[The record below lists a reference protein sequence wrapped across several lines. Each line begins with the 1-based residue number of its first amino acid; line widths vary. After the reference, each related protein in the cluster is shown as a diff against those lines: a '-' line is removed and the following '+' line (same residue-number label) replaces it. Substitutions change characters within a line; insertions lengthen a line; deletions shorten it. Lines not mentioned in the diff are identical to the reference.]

1 MNDWNS
7 YMYNILKRMEEQDRK
22 IKSFESR
29 LGQLEQKET
38 NPQNTIEKI
47 EYNFDQLKIE
57 NLDGTL
63 HIGLSPNDLKDIEDL
78 SIPQG
83 KKPFKE
89 ELLSDLN
96 LYLNENGPNLIR
108 TIAEQNN
115 FSTGDT
121 DPNILIQD
129 MVKQLPERIAFYE
142 EDCKRNNQEFSEDQ
156 KKKHIAEKIK
166 SEIQHSLYTYLERN
180 DQSQ

>member
-7 YMYNILKRMEEQDRK
+7 YMYNILKRIEEQDRK
-22 IKSFESR
+22 VKSLESR

-38 NPQNTIEKI
+38 NQNTIEKI

-78 SIPQG
+78 SIPHE
-83 KKPFKE
+83 KNPFKE

-96 LYLNENGPNLIR
+96 LYLNENGPHLIR
-108 TIAEQNN
+108 SIAEQNN

-121 DPNILIQD
+121 DPTILIQD

-142 EDCKRNNQEFSEDQ
+142 EECKRNNQEFTEDQ
-156 KKKHIAEKIK
+156 KKQHIAEQIK